1 MTMAKDTSAN
11 WQVVN
16 VETLPTAIRDAYDAY
31 KTAYAEMKAER
42 DTFETLMRKALADAT
57 PKGKRLAIAYNFG
70 KLSVAMV
77 DDDRKASASPK
88 SISLSDLIKR

>member
-1 MTMAKDTSAN
+1 MTDKAN

-16 VETLPTAIRDAYDAY
+16 IDTLPTDIREAYDSYKEAY
-31 KTAYAEMKAER
+31 KAMKEER
-42 DTFETLMRKALADAT
+42 DNFEAAMRAALASHT

-77 DDDRKASASPK
+77 DDDRKPAATSK

>member
-1 MTMAKDTSAN
+1 MAKDSTAN

-16 VETLPTAIRDAYDAY
+16 VDSLPTTIREHYDAY
-31 KTAYAEMKAER
+31 KAAYAAMKAARE
-42 DTFETLMRKALADAT
+42 TFEVSMRTALMSAT

-77 DDDRKASASPK
+77 DDDRKPAATSK
-88 SISLSDLIKR
+88 SISLSDLVRR